1 MCFFALFSLNLDSL
15 FKFIHMLEICKI
27 RIALLYLLYKKL
39 CILEN
44 KI

>member
-1 MCFFALFSLNLDSL
+1 
-15 FKFIHMLEICKI
+15 MLEICKI